1 MQDSKYLVANNR
13 DLLWGLVVNT
23 VGYDEVGPEESYPTK
38 GHADGYYF
46 YPEKGRVL
54 DEYQMLYLI
63 EGEGIFSSE
72 HVKNAHIKSG
82 DIFLLF
88 PGEWHTYSPLPGTM
102 WKSYWI
108 GYKGKNMDDRLSN
121 GFLSLEKPVYHVGFS
136 NDIVTLYKYAI
147 QVAKEEA
154 AYYQQVLAGIVNNL
168 LGHMYSLERNIEFS
182 RKAGYSDMI
191 NKACLRIREG
201 LEEKITVQE
210 LAAELGSSYSNFR
223 KLFKEYTGMSPAFYQ
238 QDLRLQRA
246 KELLSTT
253 DMSIKEIA
261 YRLNFDSPDYFSS
274 KFKVKIGCKPSE
286 YRAAYGGGKS

>member
-1 MQDSKYLVANNR
+1 MQDSKYLVANDR
-13 DLLWGLVVNT
+13 DAQWGLVVNT
-23 VGYDEVGPEESYPTK
+23 VGYDEVGPDEDYPTK
-38 GHADGYYF
+38 GHGDGYF
-46 YPEKGRVL
+46 FDVERGRVL

-72 HVKNAHIKSG
+72 HVRNVHIKAG

-88 PGEWHTYSPLPGTM
+88 PGEWHTYHPLPGVF

-108 GYKGKNMDDRLSN
+108 GSKGRNMDDLMRYN
-121 GFLSLEKPVYHVGFS
+121 FLSLEKPVYHVGFS
-136 NDIVTLYKYAI
+136 CDIVYLYNSAI
-147 QVAKEEA
+147 KAAKEEA
-154 AYYQQVLAGIVNNL
+154 AYSQQILAGIVNNL
-168 LGHMYSLERNIEFS
+168 LGHMYALERNMELN
-182 RKAGYSDMI
+182 RRGGYVDMI
-191 NKACLRIREG
+191 NKARLRIREG
-201 LEEKITVQE
+201 VESKITVQE
-210 LAAELGSSYSNFR
+210 IAAELGSSYSNFR
-223 KLFKEYTGMSPAFYQ
+223 KLFKVYTGMSPALYQ

-286 YRAAYGGGKS
+286 YRAGTR